1 MLVNSSQLFNVGD
14 IVGFKMISG
23 DEIVGKIV
31 SATDTSYEL
40 NKPWIVVTSA
50 DGVGLMPAMFSLDP
64 DTTNLTIKEMHVIAK
79 CKAHE
84 KMHDHYL
91 KITGAQG

>member
-40 NKPWIVVTSA
+40 NKP
-50 DGVGLMPAMFSLDP
+50 
-64 DTTNLTIKEMHVIAK
+64 
-79 CKAHE
+79 
-84 KMHDHYL
+84 
-91 KITGAQG
+91 